1 MRVENLTLTNFNNRE
16 YQVHTYVLEPNPEL
30 VEQKRPLAIVVPGG
44 SFNHLSKREGE
55 PVALAFNNQG
65 FNSVVMEYNLVQDPD
80 KIYPDAGL
88 DVLSTVKYFR
98 DHADEYQL
106 DKDKI
111 LTVGFSA
118 GGHVVSVANNMALNK
133 NYQTKYDFDKTDAL
147 PNKTILGYP
156 LIDIKKIGFPIPED
170 QKAKMP
176 VEEDILD
183 SALGVTR
190 ETPDTFIFQ
199 AWDDP
204 VVLIGNSIEYIGVL
218 NKNKVSAEAHLFNYG
233 YHGFSLARHNVE
245 TKGQDWQDNPH
256 AAHWFNLAM
265 ERVSGANDVKHK
277 KSSNPN
283 DNIYHT
289 IVKNRKIDRMIMPF
303 EAVYCVWLII
313 TLVLNF
319 KLFAYSIDAQ
329 FVLIS
334 LFFISG
340 WVSSLVKNHCMKKS
354 RK

>member
-1 MRVENLTLTNFNNRE
+1 MRVENLTLANFNNRE
-16 YQVHTYVLEPNPEL
+16 YQVDTYALEPNPEL

-65 FNSVVMEYNLVQDPD
+65 FNSVVMEYNLVQDPG

-133 NYQTKYDFDKTDAL
+133 NYQTKYDFDKTDVL

-204 VVLIGNSIEYIGVL
+204 VVLIGNSIEYIGAL
-218 NKNKVSAEAHLFNYG
+218 NKNKVSAEAHLFNHG

-265 ERVSGANDVKHK
+265 EWL
-277 KSSNPN
+277 KSEWGELC
-283 DNIYHT
+283 
-289 IVKNRKIDRMIMPF
+289 
-303 EAVYCVWLII
+303 EA
-313 TLVLNF
+313 
-319 KLFAYSIDAQ
+319 
-329 FVLIS
+329 
-334 LFFISG
+334 
-340 WVSSLVKNHCMKKS
+340 
-354 RK
+354 

>member
-1 MRVENLTLTNFNNRE
+1 MRVENLTLANFNNRE
-16 YQVHTYVLEPNPEL
+16 YQVQTYVLEPNPKL
-30 VEQKRPLAIVVPGG
+30 VEQKRPLDIVVPGG

-98 DHADEYQL
+98 DYADESQL

-133 NYQTKYDFDKTDAL
+133 NYQTKYDFDKTDVL

-190 ETPDTFIFQ
+190 ET
-199 AWDDP
+199 
-204 VVLIGNSIEYIGVL
+204 
-218 NKNKVSAEAHLFNYG
+218 NKNKVSAEAHLFNHG

-265 ERVSGANDVKHK
+265 EWL
-277 KSSNPN
+277 KSEWGELC
-283 DNIYHT
+283 
-289 IVKNRKIDRMIMPF
+289 
-303 EAVYCVWLII
+303 EA
-313 TLVLNF
+313 
-319 KLFAYSIDAQ
+319 
-329 FVLIS
+329 
-334 LFFISG
+334 
-340 WVSSLVKNHCMKKS
+340 
-354 RK
+354 

>member
-1 MRVENLTLTNFNNRE
+1 M
-16 YQVHTYVLEPNPEL
+16 
-30 VEQKRPLAIVVPGG
+30 
-44 SFNHLSKREGE
+44 
-55 PVALAFNNQG
+55 
-65 FNSVVMEYNLVQDPD
+65 
-80 KIYPDAGL
+80 
-88 DVLSTVKYFR
+88 KYFR

-133 NYQTKYDFDKTDAL
+133 NYQTKYDFDKTDVL

-204 VVLIGNSIEYIGVL
+204 VVLIGNSIE
-218 NKNKVSAEAHLFNYG
+218 
-233 YHGFSLARHNVE
+233 
-245 TKGQDWQDNPH
+245 
-256 AAHWFNLAM
+256 
-265 ERVSGANDVKHK
+265 
-277 KSSNPN
+277 
-283 DNIYHT
+283 
-289 IVKNRKIDRMIMPF
+289 
-303 EAVYCVWLII
+303 
-313 TLVLNF
+313 
-319 KLFAYSIDAQ
+319 
-329 FVLIS
+329 
-334 LFFISG
+334 
-340 WVSSLVKNHCMKKS
+340 
-354 RK
+354 